1 MKGQIP
7 AQASLVLDNL
17 IRHTC
22 ARPLLSVPRKG
33 EVGRHN
39 VLVAALPNVG
49 RGGLGTLLTRYSRSV
64 APGNHMMESILSAQK
79 RAHKHIFTFS

>member
-1 MKGQIP
+1 MKVQIS
-7 AQASLVLDNL
+7 AKASLVLDNL

-39 VLVAALPNVG
+39 VLVAALLNVG
-49 RGGLGTLLTRYSRSV
+49 RGGLGAPLTCYSRSV
-64 APGNHMMESILSAQK
+64 ALGNHMMESILSAQK
-79 RAHKHIFTFS
+79 WAHKHIFTFS